1 MVVSTNSSIQESL
14 YPELTCFGC
23 GHANPHGF
31 HLRSWRVRE
40 GRRAC
45 ARGVIT
51 QGAQLPGTGTRG
63 GSLRGKAF
71 MMSLPS
77 AAVRPG
83 G

>member
-1 MVVSTNSSIQESL
+1 MVVSTNLSIQKL
-14 YPELTCFGC
+14 VYPELSCFGC

-31 HLRSWRVRE
+31 HLRSWWVRE

-45 ARGVIT
+45 ARRVIT
-51 QGAQLPGTGTRG
+51 GAQLAGTGARG

-71 MMSLPS
+71 MMLLPS
-77 AAVRPG
+77 VSVRPG